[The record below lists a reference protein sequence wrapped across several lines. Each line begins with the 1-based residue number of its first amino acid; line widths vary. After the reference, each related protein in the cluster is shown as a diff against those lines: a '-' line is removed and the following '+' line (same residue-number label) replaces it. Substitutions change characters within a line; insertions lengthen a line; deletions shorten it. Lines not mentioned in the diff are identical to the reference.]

1 MKALIEAAENGKSV
15 TAMVEL
21 RARFDEEANIR
32 LSRTL
37 EAAGVQVVFGFAEL
51 KTHAKL
57 SLVVRR
63 EGGSVRSYAHFG
75 TGNYHPITARIYTD
89 LSFFTCDTALARD
102 SARLFNYMTGYAKP
116 NAMDALAF
124 SPLTIRGT
132 LNGLIEAE
140 IGHAR
145 AGRPAQI
152 WLKMNSLVD
161 EELID
166 RLYAA
171 SAAGVRILIVVRGI
185 CCLRPG
191 VPGLSETIQVKSI
204 VGRFLEHSRIFV
216 FGNGSRLPS
225 RDARVFISSADWM
238 ARNMDWRVESMVPI
252 RNPTV
257 HAQVLDQIMVMGLKD
272 NLQSWQLGPDGTWRR
287 LDPGQRP
294 FSAHEYFMTNPSL
307 SGRGSAGTKLA
318 LPVSR
323 PLPRRPDRILQ
334 D

>member
-1 MKALIEAAENGKSV
+1 M
-15 TAMVEL
+15 
-21 RARFDEEANIR
+21 
-32 LSRTL
+32 
-37 EAAGVQVVFGFAEL
+37 
-51 KTHAKL
+51 
-57 SLVVRR
+57 
-63 EGGSVRSYAHFG
+63 
-75 TGNYHPITARIYTD
+75 
-89 LSFFTCDTALARD
+89 
-102 SARLFNYMTGYAKP
+102 
-116 NAMDALAF
+116 
-124 SPLTIRGT
+124 
-132 LNGLIEAE
+132 
-140 IGHAR
+140 
-145 AGRPAQI
+145 
-152 WLKMNSLVD
+152 
-161 EELID
+161 
-166 RLYAA
+166 
-171 SAAGVRILIVVRGI
+171 RILVVVRGI

-204 VGRFLEHSRIFV
+204 VGRFLEHSRIFA
-216 FGNGSRLPS
+216 FGNGSRMPS

-257 HAQVLDQIMVMGLKD
+257 HAQVLDQIMVMDLKD

-307 SGRGSAGTKLA
+307 SGRGSAGAKLA

>member
-1 MKALIEAAENGKSV
+1 
-15 TAMVEL
+15 
-21 RARFDEEANIR
+21 
-32 LSRTL
+32 
-37 EAAGVQVVFGFAEL
+37 VQVVFGFAEL

-89 LSFFTCDTALARD
+89 LSFFTCDTGLARD

-116 NAMDALAF
+116 ASMDALAY
-124 SPLTIRGT
+124 SPLTTRST
-132 LNGLIEAE
+132 LVSLIDAE
-140 IGHAR
+140 IAFAR
-145 AGRPAQI
+145 DGKPARI

-166 RLYAA
+166 KLYEA
-171 SAAGVRILIVVRGI
+171 SNAGVRIMCVIRGI

-191 VPGLSETIQVKSI
+191 VPGLSDNIQVKSI
-204 VGRFLEHSRIFV
+204 VGRFLEHARIFV
-216 FGNGSRLPS
+216 FGNAHRLPS
-225 RDARVFISSADWM
+225 RDALVYISSADWM

-257 HAQVLDQIMVMGLKD
+257 HAQVLDQIMVMNLKD
-272 NLQSWQLGPDGTWRR
+272 NLQSWKLDAGGQWLR
-287 LDPGQRP
+287 LEGGAKP

-307 SGRGSAGTKLA
+307 SGRGSAAQVPLM
-318 LPVSR
+318 PVSR
-323 PLPRRPDRILQ
+323 PLPRRPDRILE